1 MGNRTATNRLIPSIG
16 LTLAILIS
24 GSGASAQSKFSV
36 LHHFKD
42 GNDGANPLAT
52 LVVDK
57 SGAL

>member
-42 GNDGANPLAT
+42 GNDGANPSH
-52 LVVDK
+52 
-57 SGAL
+57 SGGG